1 MRLGLPASPVRAAAS
16 DAYTLTAQIELA
28 GDINLRNNQAST
40 ALILPRE
47 PLRLAASVEGETL
60 PRKADTTCRD
70 ELWFQGRGEPF
81 ADVDIY
87 INDVNNVRI
96 QPDADGRISDLRLT
110 NLPAGRSQ
118 IWLNYTGTMA
128 RPGQVPMRQAVR
140 LMIDD
145 SLPVDPIS
153 LLLIDSQGRHFHP
166 NTLGWTN
173 GGDQLDQ
180 WPLQEGESYT
190 IQIDTCVIDPNLHM
204 KFNLENAQVTSLYD
218 DDGDG
223 TYVGSF
229 VYSRAVEAAGVA
241 SADAGDT
248 VELVVESGGV
258 EHRLAAE
265 AVPLTQ
271 GSIRNAVDGQAV
283 TNAAVSALVADG
295 DGFSAI
301 GSTESGAPAAQQTG
315 VDGRYGF
322 QVADGTYRLHVEASG
337 YQPYRSGDI
346 VVDGGVLATD
356 ILLSPAIADVANH
369 IVYITANGFEPAVVN
384 AQAGDVIFW
393 VNSDLAE
400 HTVQVA
406 GWNSGLL
413 AVGEGYKAQVMDP
426 GTITV
431 TDGENP
437 LATGTIVVDEP
448 RSTGGTGKMQ
458 STFLPL
464 VMR

>member
-1 MRLGLPASPVRAAAS
+1 
-16 DAYTLTAQIELA
+16 
-28 GDINLRNNQAST
+28 
-40 ALILPRE
+40 
-47 PLRLAASVEGETL
+47 
-60 PRKADTTCRD
+60 
-70 ELWFQGRGEPF
+70 
-81 ADVDIY
+81 
-87 INDVNNVRI
+87 
-96 QPDADGRISDLRLT
+96 
-110 NLPAGRSQ
+110 
-118 IWLNYTGTMA
+118 
-128 RPGQVPMRQAVR
+128 
-140 LMIDD
+140 
-145 SLPVDPIS
+145 
-153 LLLIDSQGRHFHP
+153 
-166 NTLGWTN
+166 
-173 GGDQLDQ
+173 
-180 WPLQEGESYT
+180 LQEGESYT

-223 TYVGSF
+223 TYMGSF

-258 EHRLAAE
+258 EHRFAAE

-322 QVADGTYRLHVEASG
+322 QVADGTYRLHVEADG

-346 VVDGGVLATD
+346 AVNNGVLATD
-356 ILLSPAIADVANH
+356 IKLSPAIADVANH

-384 AQAGDVIFW
+384 AEAGDVIFW
-393 VNSDLAE
+393 VNNDLAE
-400 HTVQVA
+400 HAVQVA
-406 GWNSGLL
+406 GWESGLL

-426 GTITV
+426 GTIIV
-431 TDGENP
+431 TDGANP
-437 LATGTIVVDEP
+437 LATGTIVVADP
-448 RSTGGTGKMQ
+448 GSTGGTGETN
-458 STFLPL
+458 SIFLPL